1 MSEIIWHK
9 VHNWQCSTSPNGRR
23 FRVNYN
29 VYIPSLQTVLGCHL
43 VTYNQFGHLLAS
55 PLLGSCVSFG
65 VRGSSVFPGIGV
77 DIVGGPPLAVGVLS
91 VC

>member
-1 MSEIIWHK
+1 M
-9 VHNWQCSTSPNGRR
+9 
-23 FRVNYN
+23 
-29 VYIPSLQTVLGCHL
+29 GCHL

-77 DIVGGPPLAVGVLS
+77 DIVGVPPLAVGVLS
-91 VC
+91 ASVGMYNAHDLVHVKHYCT